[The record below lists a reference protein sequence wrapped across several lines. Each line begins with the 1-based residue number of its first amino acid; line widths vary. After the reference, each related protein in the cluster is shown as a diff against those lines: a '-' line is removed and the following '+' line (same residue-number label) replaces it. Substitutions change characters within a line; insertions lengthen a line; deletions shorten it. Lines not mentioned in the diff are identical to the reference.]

1 MQTVKR
7 GETLKKCGRADIV
20 RTRDPARV
28 RKPPAKRARS
38 YCDFVIA
45 PPFGSTR
52 SVQHLGAMQ
61 IGDSPDISHRTIP
74 GTSPATLILL
84 VEDDFVL
91 RSSLSELLGNEGFR
105 VESCADGRE
114 AYHRLHR
121 QPKPD
126 LMILDIMLPYL
137 DGFELRALQ
146 RKSPLI
152 ANIPVVVIS
161 AYDLDPQSVAELG
174 LAPPFR
180 KPLDV
185 DGLLSRI
192 RDLMNGVE
200 T

>member
-1 MQTVKR
+1 MT
-7 GETLKKCGRADIV
+7 
-20 RTRDPARV
+20 
-28 RKPPAKRARS
+28 
-38 YCDFVIA
+38 
-45 PPFGSTR
+45 
-52 SVQHLGAMQ
+52 
-61 IGDSPDISHRTIP
+61 IGDGPDISHRTSP
-74 GTSPATLILL
+74 RTSPATLILL

-91 RSSLSELLGNEGFR
+91 RSSLSELLGSEGFR

-114 AYHRLHR
+114 AYRRLHHA
-121 QPKPD
+121 PKPD
-126 LMILDIMLPYL
+126 LIILDIMLPYL

-161 AYDLDPQSVAELG
+161 AHDLDPQSVEELG

-192 RDLMNGVE
+192 RDLTNERGPL
-200 T
+200 

>member
-1 MQTVKR
+1 
-7 GETLKKCGRADIV
+7 
-20 RTRDPARV
+20 
-28 RKPPAKRARS
+28 
-38 YCDFVIA
+38 
-45 PPFGSTR
+45 
-52 SVQHLGAMQ
+52 MQ
-61 IGDSPDISHRTIP
+61 IGDDPDISHRTTP
-74 GTSPATLILL
+74 RTAPRTLILL

-91 RSSLSELLGNEGFR
+91 RSSLSELLESEGFR

-121 QPKPD
+121 QPTPD

-146 RKSPLI
+146 RKSPPI

-161 AYDLDPQSVAELG
+161 AHDLDRQTVEELG
-174 LAPPFR
+174 LSPPLR

-192 RDLMNGVE
+192 RDAGSE
-200 T
+200 AAG